1 VPRIWSFPLTL
12 IVALTTVLRTTVLHC
27 DNKKWQS
34 IVMPVYSQFPVR
46 QSIFYII
53 TRLQTFC
60 DTLTDKQIESSG
72 GASFS

>member
-1 VPRIWSFPLTL
+1 
-12 IVALTTVLRTTVLHC
+12 
-27 DNKKWQS
+27 
-34 IVMPVYSQFPVR
+34 MPVYSQFPVR